1 MRGRAMTR
9 GPSTAKRRA
18 SERRGRRAETLV
30 AWWLRLQG
38 WQILDRRAR
47 TGAGEIDLV
56 ARRGRVLAFI
66 EVKNRKD
73 FEQAR
78 LALSPRQQGRL
89 LRAGGLWRA
98 RNRRY
103 QALQPRFDLVVA
115 VPWRLPHRIA
125 GAFQAEGRDALT
137 LI

>member
-1 MRGRAMTR
+1 MSRR
-9 GPSTAKRRA
+9 PSTARRRA

-30 AWWLRLQG
+30 AWWLRVQG

-73 FEQAR
+73 EEQAR
-78 LALSPRQQGRL
+78 LALGPRQQGRL
-89 LRAGGLWRA
+89 LRAAGLWRA
-98 RNRRY
+98 RHRRY
-103 QALQPRFDLVVA
+103 QSLDPRFDLVIA
-115 VPWRLPHRIA
+115 VPWRLPRQIA